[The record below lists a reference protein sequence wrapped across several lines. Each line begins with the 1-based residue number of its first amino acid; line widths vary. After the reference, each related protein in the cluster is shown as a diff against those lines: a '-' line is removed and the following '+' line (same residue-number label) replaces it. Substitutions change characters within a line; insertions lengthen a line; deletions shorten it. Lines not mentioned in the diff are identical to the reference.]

1 MTRGHWPLLVTILG
15 EALRSPHSIWTFEGV
30 TSDPP
35 NPRQSLRGFGTWQ
48 SWEGAPRWVIRTSCA
63 SLASSR
69 GGTRGDPELH
79 PPFLP
84 AQSINPPSAP
94 CHQDNDGRG
103 KPPTRAPAGEPG
115 SIPLQPAD
123 QGSRGSK
130 APLPTTD
137 KHLTLTGVS
146 QARSHCE
153 VPSVPG
159 RDIRPTR
166 TPGTSQVLN
175 PDSPTPQGPWMTC
188 SRTPPT
194 HTYEASPQDEPSVAG
209 DRHGAESWLLT
220 RPA

>member
-30 TSDPP
+30 ASDPP
-35 NPRQSLRGFGTWQ
+35 SPRHSLRGFGTRQ

-69 GGTRGDPELH
+69 GGIRGDPELH

-84 AQSINPPSAP
+84 AQPINPPSAP
-94 CHQDNDGRG
+94 CHQDNDSRG

-137 KHLTLTGVS
+137 KHLTLMGVS

-153 VPSVPG
+153 VPSVRG
-159 RDIRPTR
+159 E
-166 TPGTSQVLN
+166 TSG
-175 PDSPTPQGPWMTC
+175 PQEPQEHHRYLTL
-188 SRTPPT
+188 TAPP
-194 HTYEASPQDEPSVAG
+194 HRG
-209 DRHGAESWLLT
+209 HG
-220 RPA
+220 